1 MKENEEKVTDDGQ
14 RFVEINDDEEMEA
27 SDGKTKSLSRKDSCG
42 TLTTPTPKR
51 LFSPK
56 SKDPKISEVSGEK
69 EQKVTK
75 KRKKAKKHIDGENK
89 TEVEE
94 EKQTTP
100 LDPSYSPPNVPGPSG
115 RTPAVRKL
123 ALLNTEISELMEKL
137 KSGPHKCVVK
147 HLISAQSGI

>member
-1 MKENEEKVTDDGQ
+1 LKENEEKVTDDGQ
-14 RFVEINDDEEMEA
+14 RYVEINDDEETEG

-56 SKDPKISEVSGEK
+56 SKGPKISEVSGEK

-100 LDPSYSPPNVPGPSG
+100 LDPSYSPPQCSWAIWPHPGGPKARFTEHG
-115 RTPAVRKL
+115 NFGIDGEIEVR
-123 ALLNTEISELMEKL
+123 A
-137 KSGPHKCVVK
+137 PQVCC
-147 HLISAQSGI
+147 